1 MVLSEL
7 LAEKDYRAGMYV
19 LSYLV
24 KEKDKNGRTV
34 EQIHNSTNFSK
45 TYKDLKMTWEF
56 LSIKLGS
63 APDKLISIEK
73 VGK

>member
-1 MVLSEL
+1 MVLGEL

-24 KEKDKNGRTV
+24 KEKGKDGRIV
-34 EQIHNSTNFSK
+34 EHIHNSTNFSK

-56 LSIKLGS
+56 LSVKLGS
-63 APDKLISIEK
+63 APDKLISVEK